1 MEVIERVRSQEIEMG
16 IIESWYQKFLSYLD
30 TSEKTVETY
39 KRALRQFFLFLH
51 QRGISQ
57 PVREDILN
65 FRDELK
71 NTGHSPAT
79 IQTYITVVKLFFRWT
94 SQERLYPNIADHIKG
109 AKIGREH
116 KKDYLTAD
124 QVREVLSTV
133 EQNTLQGMRDY
144 AILVLMLTCGLRTI
158 EVSRANIGDLRVL
171 AGNTV
176 LYIQGKGREGKS
188 EYVKVPNRVEKAIRS
203 YLMMRGYTHDT
214 DPLFASTS
222 NNSKGARLTTRSIS
236 GIVKQALKNAGYNS
250 SRLTA
255 HSLRHTAVTLA
266 LLSGVDL
273 AEVQNFA
280 RHKNIT
286 TTMIYNHAIED
297 EKNRCSNAVAQIIFA
312 DELKS

>member
-1 MEVIERVRSQEIEMG
+1 
-16 IIESWYQKFLSYLD
+16 
-30 TSEKTVETY
+30 
-39 KRALRQFFLFLH
+39 
-51 QRGISQ
+51 
-57 PVREDILN
+57 VREDILN

-94 SQERLYPNIADHIKG
+94 SQEKLYPNIADHIKG

-124 QVREVLSTV
+124 QVREVLSSV
-133 EQNTLQGMRDY
+133 EQNTMQGMRDY

-171 AGNTV
+171 GDNTV

-188 EYVKVPNRVEKAIRS
+188 EYVKVPKRVEKAIRS

-214 DPLFASTS
+214 DPLFVSTS
-222 NNSKGARLTTRSIS
+222 NTSKGARLTTRSIS

-266 LLSGVDL
+266 LLAGVDL

-297 EKNRCSNAVAQIIFA
+297 EKNRCSNAVAETIFREA
-312 DELKS
+312 

>member
-171 AGNTV
+171 GDNTV

-188 EYVKVPNRVEKAIRS
+188 EYVKVPNRVEKAIRA
-203 YLMMRGYTHDT
+203 YLTLRGSTRDSE
-214 DPLFASTS
+214 PLFASTS
-222 NNSKGARLTTRSIS
+222 NNSKGARLSTRSIS

-297 EKNRCSNAVAQIIFA
+297 EKNRCSNAVAETIFRDA
-312 DELKS
+312 

>member
-30 TSEKTVETY
+30 TSDKTVETY

-94 SQERLYPNIADHIKG
+94 SQEKLYPNIADHIKG

-171 AGNTV
+171 GDNTV

-188 EYVKVPNRVEKAIRS
+188 ESVKVPKRVEKAIRS

-214 DPLFASTS
+214 DPLFVSTS

-250 SRLTA
+250 NRLTA

-297 EKNRCSNAVAQIIFA
+297 EKNRCSNAVAETIFREA
-312 DELKS
+312 

>member
-1 MEVIERVRSQEIEMG
+1 MEVIERVRSQEIEMRS
-16 IIESWYQKFLSYLD
+16 ELFEMFLNYLD
-30 TSEKTVETY
+30 VSDKTVETY

-94 SQERLYPNIADHIKG
+94 SQEKLYPNIADHIKG

-124 QVREVLSTV
+124 QVREVLSSV

-171 AGNTV
+171 GDNTV

-188 EYVKVPNRVEKAIRS
+188 EYVKVPKRVEKAIRA

-214 DPLFASTS
+214 DPLFVSTS

-266 LLSGVDL
+266 LLAGVDL

>member
-1 MEVIERVRSQEIEMG
+1 MEVIERVRSQEIEMRS
-16 IIESWYQKFLSYLD
+16 ELFEMFLNYLD
-30 TSEKTVETY
+30 VSDKTVETY

-124 QVREVLSTV
+124 QVREVLSSV

-144 AILVLMLTCGLRTI
+144 VILLVMLTCGLRTI

-171 AGNTV
+171 GDNTV
-176 LYIQGKGREGKS
+176 LYIQGKGREEKS
-188 EYVKVPNRVEKAIRS
+188 EYVKVPKRVEKAIRS

-297 EKNRCSNAVAQIIFA
+297 EKNRCSNAVAETIFREA
-312 DELKS
+312 